1 MTLIETREWFA
12 LFIKGSATI
21 HSPVVAIWETNNA
34 VVPRER
40 HDFSFI
46 STMSPLSTNS
56 PYFYTVTRVKIYLP
70 LILFSLHISVV
81 VVAAAAEETAI
92 LPHANDHPPLSTT
105 TPNIPHSTTSVIPN
119 NIDDKTTDLDM
130 IEKWCENCTAF
141 GNSTFY
147 EYIVYTWQ
155 KPKYV
160 CSPYPHLH
168 NRYGVVI
175 NYGWVETQLFV

>member
-1 MTLIETREWFA
+1 
-12 LFIKGSATI
+12 
-21 HSPVVAIWETNNA
+21 
-34 VVPRER
+34 
-40 HDFSFI
+40 
-46 STMSPLSTNS
+46 MSPLSTNS

-175 NYGWVETQLFV
+175 NYG